1 LAKFYQKGKKSR
13 MNNHSGEWKD
23 IKRGLILC
31 IGILKSIFFER
42 ILPAENSNET
52 ASPKTLRERLIS

>member
-1 LAKFYQKGKKSR
+1 MGKKAENCFWNFAKFTKGTGKIR

-42 ILPAENSNET
+42 ILPAEN
-52 ASPKTLRERLIS
+52 

>member
-1 LAKFYQKGKKSR
+1 MGKKAENCFWNFAKFTKGTGKIR

-31 IGILKSIFFER
+31 IGILKFSF
-42 ILPAENSNET
+42 L
-52 ASPKTLRERLIS
+52 

>member
-1 LAKFYQKGKKSR
+1 

>member
-1 LAKFYQKGKKSR
+1 MPVKFGQSLSKKMGKIR

-31 IGILKSIFFER
+31 IGISKFIFFQR
-42 ILPAENSNET
+42 ILPGEN
-52 ASPKTLRERLIS
+52 